1 MKEPQKDDAGR
12 ATSFSWGNEA
22 NNRQLTH
29 LHFLFKQCNQLKYD
43 VALPFLVVGRND
55 YCQFRELC

>member
-12 ATSFSWGNEA
+12 TTSFSWGNEA

-43 VALPFLVVGRND
+43 VALPF
-55 YCQFRELC
+55 